1 MTHKQETAYL
11 QAQYNRKRIYSR
23 MRLGISRLFSSP
35 GYLTVPAL
43 LIVLLFILWKHR
55 WNIFP
60 VNHVPEVLLPV
71 FQIAISTAVIFIPL
85 VFLLGFLELLG
96 NGTARRDEAAIM
108 MAFSEK
114 DLRYGAP
121 LLLRSKRIKGTR
133 VAVKEFYSRIPL
145 QTWMEKKDAISDNMN
160 IHLVSP
166 YMEYGGKRGDN
177 GNYIRI
183 YTAPGRKRPERGT
196 LYDTEI

>member
-71 FQIAISTAVIFIPL
+71 FRIAISTAVIFIPL

-121 LLLRSKRIKGTR
+121 LLL
-133 VAVKEFYSRIPL
+133 
-145 QTWMEKKDAISDNMN
+145 
-160 IHLVSP
+160 H
-166 YMEYGGKRGDN
+166 
-177 GNYIRI
+177 
-183 YTAPGRKRPERGT
+183 
-196 LYDTEI
+196 

>member
-1 MTHKQETAYL
+1 
-11 QAQYNRKRIYSR
+11 
-23 MRLGISRLFSSP
+23 
-35 GYLTVPAL
+35 
-43 LIVLLFILWKHR
+43 
-55 WNIFP
+55 
-60 VNHVPEVLLPV
+60 
-71 FQIAISTAVIFIPL
+71 
-85 VFLLGFLELLG
+85 
-96 NGTARRDEAAIM
+96 M

-133 VAVKEFYSRIPL
+133 VSVKEFYSRIPL
-145 QTWMEKKDAISDNMN
+145 QTWIEKKDAISDNMN

>member
-1 MTHKQETAYL
+1 
-11 QAQYNRKRIYSR
+11 
-23 MRLGISRLFSSP
+23 
-35 GYLTVPAL
+35 
-43 LIVLLFILWKHR
+43 
-55 WNIFP
+55 
-60 VNHVPEVLLPV
+60 
-71 FQIAISTAVIFIPL
+71 
-85 VFLLGFLELLG
+85 
-96 NGTARRDEAAIM
+96 M

-196 LYDTEI
+196 LYDTEIGLPSHTV

>member
-1 MTHKQETAYL
+1 
-11 QAQYNRKRIYSR
+11 

-71 FQIAISTAVIFIPL
+71 FRIAISTAVIFIPL
-85 VFLLGFLELLG
+85 VFQLGFLELLG

>member
-1 MTHKQETAYL
+1 MTHKQEAAYL

-71 FQIAISTAVIFIPL
+71 FRIAISTAVIFIPL

-133 VAVKEFYSRIPL
+133 VAVTEFYSRIPL